1 MLFSSSLGV
10 VLDYWSAE
18 PVADVPAAGP
28 PSVVRA
34 VEPLAVRAF
43 PERFPVVRAGDR
55 SGFSLG
61 SGFFDGV
68 SDDVEVLA
76 PADTSSPPSTSAASP
91 ATLAPPWRVIF
102 GMLSSTSTGTL
113 AWIPSAAAEPC
124 SA

>member
-1 MLFSSSLGV
+1 MLFSSSLDV
-10 VLDYWSAE
+10 VLGYWSAE
-18 PVADVPAAGP
+18 PVTDVPAAGP
-28 PSVVRA
+28 PSVERAEELSVRA
-34 VEPLAVRAF
+34 R
-43 PERFPVVRAGDR
+43 PERLPVFRARDR

-61 SGFFDGV
+61 SGFCCGV

-76 PADTSSPPSTSAASP
+76 PADTSSPPSTSAAAP